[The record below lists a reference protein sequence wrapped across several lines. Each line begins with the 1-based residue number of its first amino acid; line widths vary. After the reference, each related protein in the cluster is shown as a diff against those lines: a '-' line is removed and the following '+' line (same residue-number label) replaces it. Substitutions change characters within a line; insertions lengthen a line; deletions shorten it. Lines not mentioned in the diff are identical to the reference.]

1 MKLSEKINKNLK
13 NIKPVFAEVFKTKCL
28 TREQIASLKAVIATV
43 LVFGTPTVLLAIMFR
58 EPLLAFF
65 KFLVLL
71 SPAIIVYLLLAKSAD
86 LMDKGTPQQLSVS
99 YPVFRG
105 FQPGSNYCQ
114 AALVNEEFKEIA
126 DYFESCYFDNFVERK
141 DLNCV
146 VYTFQIRTRK
156 GMELSY
162 ELIDLI
168 QHVCEK
174 LASVFFTEYGLYRVY
189 SDVVACTFT
198 RNNKLLI
205 AFATNPQGEAQI
217 VNLRNQVYQQWHK
230 KASGNEGSSKTMT
243 ENVPE
248 IPPEETASS
257 KEEIK

>member
-1 MKLSEKINKNLK
+1 M
-13 NIKPVFAEVFKTKCL
+13 
-28 TREQIASLKAVIATV
+28 
-43 LVFGTPTVLLAIMFR
+43 
-58 EPLLAFF
+58 
-65 KFLVLL
+65 
-71 SPAIIVYLLLAKSAD
+71 
-86 LMDKGTPQQLSVS
+86 
-99 YPVFRG
+99 
-105 FQPGSNYCQ
+105 
-114 AALVNEEFKEIA
+114 EI
-126 DYFESCYFDNFVERK
+126 
-141 DLNCV
+141 
-146 VYTFQIRTRK
+146 
-156 GMELSY
+156 SY

-174 LASVFFTEYGLYRVY
+174 LASVFFSEYGLHRVY

-257 KEEIK
+257 KEKIK